1 MRVPSG
7 HSRVLGEEHRESV
20 VKKNISV
27 SKSDTFGLNTSQV
40 LLFPRDSTA
49 EISETALEED
59 FSSGRR
65 DAFEKD
71 GKINTTRTLT
81 NCLRFN
87 KRLDMNFLVRKVQE
101 VDILNPLCVSILKI
115 YEACDALL
123 SFFFFG
129 FCSSEKGTWRPVLSL
144 FASRNTL
151 RHKTSQKQ
159 QLLPSPFLP
168 CVSRDTRSDT
178 NKATTTT
185 TTTHQ
190 EELTLT
196 LSRERANNVESVRR
210 SQSGARVAL
219 SLVSNVQ
226 TFGRGEKFPLKIV
239 RKVKSGESDDAG
251 VDQRSARGGAETV
264 RKIR

>member
-1 MRVPSG
+1 M
-7 HSRVLGEEHRESV
+7 
-20 VKKNISV
+20 KKNISV
-27 SKSDTFGLNTSQV
+27 SKSDTVGLNTSQV

-123 SFFFFG
+123 SFFWFFLLQR
-129 FCSSEKGTWRPVLSL
+129 KGRRSRPLVLSL
-144 FASRNTL
+144 FALLCETL
-151 RHKTSQKQ
+151 IKMTQNFAKTAKTS
-159 QLLPSPFLP
+159 S
-168 CVSRDTRSDT
+168 
-178 NKATTTT
+178 
-185 TTTHQ
+185 
-190 EELTLT
+190 
-196 LSRERANNVESVRR
+196 
-210 SQSGARVAL
+210 L
-219 SLVSNVQ
+219 SLS
-226 TFGRGEKFPLKIV
+226 PLCK
-239 RKVKSGESDDAG
+239 
-251 VDQRSARGGAETV
+251 QRHA
-264 RKIR
+264 

>member
-1 MRVPSG
+1 MCVPSG

-27 SKSDTFGLNTSQV
+27 SKSDTVGLNTSQV

-115 YEACDALL
+115 YEACDAL
-123 SFFFFG
+123 FFFG
-129 FCSSEKGTWRPVLSL
+129 FCSSKERDAVDETSVLSL
-144 FASRNTL
+144 FAL
-151 RHKTSQKQ
+151 RFAKH
-159 QLLPSPFLP
+159 F
-168 CVSRDTRSDT
+168 
-178 NKATTTT
+178 
-185 TTTHQ
+185 
-190 EELTLT
+190 
-196 LSRERANNVESVRR
+196 
-210 SQSGARVAL
+210 
-219 SLVSNVQ
+219 
-226 TFGRGEKFPLKIV
+226 
-239 RKVKSGESDDAG
+239 
-251 VDQRSARGGAETV
+251 
-264 RKIR
+264 

>member
-123 SFFFFG
+123 SFFLVFAPPK
-129 FCSSEKGTWRPVLSL
+129 KGTPVETSVLSL
-144 FASRNTL
+144 FALLRETL
-151 RHKTSQKQ
+151 MTQNFAKTAKTS
-159 QLLPSPFLP
+159 S
-168 CVSRDTRSDT
+168 
-178 NKATTTT
+178 
-185 TTTHQ
+185 
-190 EELTLT
+190 
-196 LSRERANNVESVRR
+196 
-210 SQSGARVAL
+210 L
-219 SLVSNVQ
+219 SLS
-226 TFGRGEKFPLKIV
+226 PLCK
-239 RKVKSGESDDAG
+239 
-251 VDQRSARGGAETV
+251 QRHA
-264 RKIR
+264 

>member
-1 MRVPSG
+1 M
-7 HSRVLGEEHRESV
+7 
-20 VKKNISV
+20 KKNISV

-123 SFFFFG
+123 SFFFLVFAPPK
-129 FCSSEKGTWRPVLSL
+129 KGTPVETSIKKNVLSL
-144 FASRNTL
+144 FALLRETL
-151 RHKTSQKQ
+151 MTQNFAKTAKTS
-159 QLLPSPFLP
+159 S
-168 CVSRDTRSDT
+168 
-178 NKATTTT
+178 
-185 TTTHQ
+185 
-190 EELTLT
+190 
-196 LSRERANNVESVRR
+196 
-210 SQSGARVAL
+210 L
-219 SLVSNVQ
+219 SLS
-226 TFGRGEKFPLKIV
+226 PLCK
-239 RKVKSGESDDAG
+239 
-251 VDQRSARGGAETV
+251 QRHA
-264 RKIR
+264 

>member
-1 MRVPSG
+1 MCVPSG

-27 SKSDTFGLNTSQV
+27 SKSDTVGLNTSQV

-115 YEACDALL
+115 YEACDA
-123 SFFFFG
+123 FFFWFLLLQRKG
-129 FCSSEKGTWRPVLSL
+129 RRDLCPVPLRSSLRETFDTQNFTKTAKTSSLSL
-144 FASRNTL
+144 S
-151 RHKTSQKQ
+151 
-159 QLLPSPFLP
+159 LL
-168 CVSRDTRSDT
+168 V
-178 NKATTTT
+178 
-185 TTTHQ
+185 
-190 EELTLT
+190 
-196 LSRERANNVESVRR
+196 
-210 SQSGARVAL
+210 
-219 SLVSNVQ
+219 
-226 TFGRGEKFPLKIV
+226 
-239 RKVKSGESDDAG
+239 
-251 VDQRSARGGAETV
+251 
-264 RKIR
+264 

>member
-1 MRVPSG
+1 M
-7 HSRVLGEEHRESV
+7 
-20 VKKNISV
+20 KKNISV
-27 SKSDTFGLNTSQV
+27 SKSDTVGLNTSQV

-129 FCSSEKGTWRPVLSL
+129 FCSSKERDAGRDLCPVPLRSS
-144 FASRNTL
+144 SRNTYDTKL
-151 RHKTSQKQ
+151 RKNSKN
-159 QLLPSPFLP
+159 F
-168 CVSRDTRSDT
+168 
-178 NKATTTT
+178 
-185 TTTHQ
+185 
-190 EELTLT
+190 
-196 LSRERANNVESVRR
+196 
-210 SQSGARVAL
+210 
-219 SLVSNVQ
+219 
-226 TFGRGEKFPLKIV
+226 FPLPFSPV
-239 RKVKSGESDDAG
+239 
-251 VDQRSARGGAETV
+251 
-264 RKIR
+264 

>member
-1 MRVPSG
+1 M
-7 HSRVLGEEHRESV
+7 
-20 VKKNISV
+20 KKNISV
-27 SKSDTFGLNTSQV
+27 SKSDTVGLNTSQV

-123 SFFFFG
+123 SFFFWF
-129 FCSSEKGTWRPVLSL
+129 FLLQRKGRRSRPLVLSL
-144 FASRNTL
+144 FALLRETL
-151 RHKTSQKQ
+151 MTQNFAKTAKTS
-159 QLLPSPFLP
+159 S
-168 CVSRDTRSDT
+168 
-178 NKATTTT
+178 
-185 TTTHQ
+185 
-190 EELTLT
+190 
-196 LSRERANNVESVRR
+196 
-210 SQSGARVAL
+210 L
-219 SLVSNVQ
+219 SLS
-226 TFGRGEKFPLKIV
+226 PLCK
-239 RKVKSGESDDAG
+239 
-251 VDQRSARGGAETV
+251 QRHA
-264 RKIR
+264 

>member
-1 MRVPSG
+1 M
-7 HSRVLGEEHRESV
+7 
-20 VKKNISV
+20 KKNISV

-59 FSSGRR
+59 FSRGRT

-123 SFFFFG
+123 FFFFG
-129 FCSSEKGTWRPVLSL
+129 FSSSKERDAGRDLLSCPSSLFFAKHLTQNFSKTAKTSSLSL
-144 FASRNTL
+144 SPL
-151 RHKTSQKQ
+151 CKQRH
-159 QLLPSPFLP
+159 
-168 CVSRDTRSDT
+168 
-178 NKATTTT
+178 A
-185 TTTHQ
+185 
-190 EELTLT
+190 
-196 LSRERANNVESVRR
+196 
-210 SQSGARVAL
+210 
-219 SLVSNVQ
+219 
-226 TFGRGEKFPLKIV
+226 
-239 RKVKSGESDDAG
+239 
-251 VDQRSARGGAETV
+251 
-264 RKIR
+264 

>member
-1 MRVPSG
+1 M
-7 HSRVLGEEHRESV
+7 
-20 VKKNISV
+20 KKNISV

-123 SFFFFG
+123 SFFFG
-129 FCSSEKGTWRPVLSL
+129 FCSSKERDAGRDLCPVPLRFAKHFTTQNFTKTATSSLSL
-144 FASRNTL
+144 SPL
-151 RHKTSQKQ
+151 CKQRH
-159 QLLPSPFLP
+159 
-168 CVSRDTRSDT
+168 
-178 NKATTTT
+178 A
-185 TTTHQ
+185 
-190 EELTLT
+190 
-196 LSRERANNVESVRR
+196 
-210 SQSGARVAL
+210 
-219 SLVSNVQ
+219 
-226 TFGRGEKFPLKIV
+226 
-239 RKVKSGESDDAG
+239 
-251 VDQRSARGGAETV
+251 
-264 RKIR
+264 

>member
-59 FSSGRR
+59 FSSGRT

-115 YEACDALL
+115 FEACDAAL
-123 SFFFFG
+123 FFFWF
-129 FCSSEKGTWRPVLSL
+129 FLLQKGTPVETSCPVPLRSS
-144 FASRNTL
+144 SRNTYDTKL
-151 RHKTSQKQ
+151 RKNSKN
-159 QLLPSPFLP
+159 F
-168 CVSRDTRSDT
+168 
-178 NKATTTT
+178 
-185 TTTHQ
+185 
-190 EELTLT
+190 
-196 LSRERANNVESVRR
+196 
-210 SQSGARVAL
+210 
-219 SLVSNVQ
+219 
-226 TFGRGEKFPLKIV
+226 FPLPFSPV
-239 RKVKSGESDDAG
+239 
-251 VDQRSARGGAETV
+251 
-264 RKIR
+264 

>member
-59 FSSGRR
+59 FSSGRT

-123 SFFFFG
+123 SFFFLVFPPPK
-129 FCSSEKGTWRPVLSL
+129 KGTPVETSCPVPLRSS
-144 FASRNTL
+144 SRNTYDTKL
-151 RHKTSQKQ
+151 RKNSKN
-159 QLLPSPFLP
+159 F
-168 CVSRDTRSDT
+168 
-178 NKATTTT
+178 
-185 TTTHQ
+185 
-190 EELTLT
+190 
-196 LSRERANNVESVRR
+196 
-210 SQSGARVAL
+210 
-219 SLVSNVQ
+219 
-226 TFGRGEKFPLKIV
+226 FPLPFSPV
-239 RKVKSGESDDAG
+239 
-251 VDQRSARGGAETV
+251 
-264 RKIR
+264 